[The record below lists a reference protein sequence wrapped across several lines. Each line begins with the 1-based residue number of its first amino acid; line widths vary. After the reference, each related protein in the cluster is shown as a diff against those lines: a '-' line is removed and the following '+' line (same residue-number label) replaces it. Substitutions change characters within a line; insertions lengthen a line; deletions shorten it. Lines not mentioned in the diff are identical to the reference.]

1 MLQTAGLLL
10 PEIRDALQNRR
21 FKELKAVLE
30 RMWPRD
36 IVEILE
42 ALKPGEAVVLFRLLP
57 KDLAAHV
64 FSELDPDLQERLLLS
79 FTDREVHEI
88 LEELDP
94 DDRTELFEEM
104 PASVVRKLLKTLTP
118 EERRQILDI
127 LQYPEGSAGRLM
139 SPEFVEAHARER
151 VRDVIKKLIAKAQ
164 VFPEEVLHEV
174 YVIDRE
180 RRLLGSLSLVRLL
193 RAPWDT
199 RVGDL
204 IDREPIAVSAWDDQE
219 RAARLIQRYDLLAL
233 PVVDREGRLIGVIT
247 VDDVLDVLEEE
258 TAEDFLRFAAV
269 ADPEDRYFSL
279 SLGERIRKRL
289 PWLAGLALLAN
300 ASSLVLHRYEWLLQ
314 QMVVLAVFIPILNGT
329 AGNTGSQSAS
339 FVIRA
344 LATGEL
350 DAGQVRLLLRVWLR
364 EMGMALVGLALP
376 LAGVVALTTWLRTGE
391 VLLVGITTLTMV
403 LAVLVANTIGF
414 FLPILA
420 KRMGLDPASISAP
433 LNATLN
439 DALTLFLY
447 FSIARYFL
455 EGVEGGLSWWR

>member
-1 MLQTAGLLL
+1 MLQTARLLL
-10 PEIRDALQNRR
+10 PEIREALRGRR
-21 FKELKAVLE
+21 FRELKEVLS
-30 RMWPRD
+30 RMWPYD
-36 IVEILE
+36 VVKILE
-42 ALKPGEAVVLFRLLP
+42 VLHPQEAAILLRLLP

-64 FSELDPDLQERLLLS
+64 FSELDPDLQERLLVS
-79 FTDREVHEI
+79 FTDQEVHEI

-104 PASVVRKLLKTLTP
+104 PANVVRRLLKTLTP
-118 EERRQILDI
+118 EERHQVTTI
-127 LQYPEGSAGRLM
+127 LQYPESSAGRLM
-139 SPEFVEAHARER
+139 SPEFVEAHANER

-180 RRLLGSLSLVRLL
+180 RRLLGSVSLVRLL

-199 RVGDL
+199 PVGEL
-204 IDREPIAVSAWDDQE
+204 VEREPVAVSAWDDQE
-219 RAARLIQRYDLLAL
+219 VAARLIQKYDLLAL
-233 PVVDREGRLIGVIT
+233 PVVDREGRLVGVIT

-279 SLGERIRKRL
+279 SVKERIRKRL

-300 ASSLVLHRYEWLLQ
+300 ISSFVLHRYEWLLE

-329 AGNTGSQSAS
+329 AGNTGSQAAS

-350 DAGQVRLLLRVWLR
+350 DPGSFRDLLRAWFR
-364 EMGMALVGLALP
+364 ELVTAFLGLSLP
-376 LAGVVALTTWLRTGE
+376 LAGVVALTTWFRTGNVLFVLITASTMMTV
-391 VLLVGITTLTMV
+391 VLL
-403 LAVLVANTIGF
+403 ANSIGF

-420 KRMGLDPASISAP
+420 RRLGLDPASISAP

-439 DALTLFLY
+439 DALTLLLY
-447 FSIARYFL
+447 FSIAHTLLIRFGGYPG
-455 EGVEGGLSWWR
+455 GVK